1 MVLLLVLS
9 SRQQGPRFND
19 AENVD
24 PYELGQREIGSDKT
38 VASDAKNIV
47 QECSGSNRRQS
58 DESVMLKA

>member
-1 MVLLLVLS
+1 MTLRMSTHMSLD
-9 SRQQGPRFND
+9 N
-19 AENVD
+19 E
-24 PYELGQREIGSDKT
+24 EIGSDKT